1 MIYGSSMMSHPPS
14 SASVLDHFSALA
26 DPRQRWRVLY
36 PLPEILLL
44 LRIHETSSDAL

>member
-1 MIYGSSMMSHPPS
+1 MISWVFDDVTSPS